1 MVQNLNLSHYPG
13 MTMRVVG
20 DSEGKFY
27 MGSKV
32 VIYCSSDNTISDQMV
47 NFDKNSWNTD
57 THSAI
62 FGD

>member
-1 MVQNLNLSHYPG
+1 
-13 MTMRVVG
+13 MRVVG

-47 NFDKNSWNTD
+47 NIENVYKTAEIQIHTLQSLVIRLILEN
-57 THSAI
+57 
-62 FGD
+62 

>member
-1 MVQNLNLSHYPG
+1 

-47 NFDKNSWNTD
+47 NIDNVYKTAEIQIHTLQSLVIRLILEN
-57 THSAI
+57 
-62 FGD
+62 